1 MVQGEFLS
9 GRAKV
14 NPYFCAFW
22 LPENRW
28 QSQTIFSGNDYEK
41 TRNARGREGER
52 NGELKTGNAI
62 PAKAASAS
70 ADTDSTSTGRK
81 EG

>member
-1 MVQGEFLS
+1 M
-9 GRAKV
+9 
-14 NPYFCAFW
+14 
-22 LPENRW
+22 
-28 QSQTIFSGNDYEK
+28 SQTIFSGNDYKKADGER
-41 TRNARGREGER
+41 TRGNER
-52 NGELKTGNAI
+52 NGELKTGNAN